1 MHKILKISLAF
12 AFLANFSY
20 ASSPSN
26 TKVSSSIVSV
36 GGSITETVVALGHA
50 DKLIGVDLSS
60 AYPQEVTSKLP
71 NVGYWLDL
79 PQEGILSLK
88 PEVVITSK
96 QAGPKKLIDS
106 LPNYGIKTYVIED
119 EASIESA
126 KNKIM
131 QVAEVLDESE
141 KAKEIVN
148 RIENNVSKMQ
158 EEIALEL
165 KDKTKPK
172 VLFLFSRGKGTTMA
186 AGNATKAGV
195 MIDLAGGENVVTTKQ
210 FSQISG
216 EAILAANPDVIITS
230 THVGELELDKN
241 ILASTNAGKNS
252 KIFNMDMI
260 LISGFTVRTDTA
272 LQELSC
278 MFFDNKLS
286 HCK

>member
-186 AGNATKAGV
+186 AGNATKSGV

-216 EAILAANPDVIITS
+216 EAILAANPDVILTS
-230 THVGELELDKN
+230 VHIGELDMDKN
-241 ILASTNAGKNS
+241 ILASTNAGKNN
-252 KIFNMDMI
+252 KIFDMDMI